1 MALNQSGIRHSEYN
15 GAMRG
20 SAKTE
25 ALKTSCTDPSVRVML
40 LTVGC
45 SDVGLNLTAVIMVI
59 VLSPLW
65 SPVYASAENPDI
77 ITTFKDFDADL

>member
-1 MALNQSGIRHSEYN
+1 
-15 GAMRG
+15 
-20 SAKTE
+20 
-25 ALKTSCTDPSVRVML
+25 ML